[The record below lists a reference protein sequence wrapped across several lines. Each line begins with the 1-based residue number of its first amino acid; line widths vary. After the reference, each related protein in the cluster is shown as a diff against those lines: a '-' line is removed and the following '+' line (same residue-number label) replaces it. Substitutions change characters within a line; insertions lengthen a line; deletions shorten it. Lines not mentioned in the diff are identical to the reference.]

1 MYSLYNIFTMDFFKL
16 VQKERSV
23 KKNKSITICT
33 NYLQLASERVKFF
46 FLVFLLLTIL
56 IDEKIHI

>member
-1 MYSLYNIFTMDFFKL
+1 MDFFKL
-16 VQKERSV
+16 AQKERSI
-23 KKNKSITICT
+23 KKNKSLTICA
-33 NYLQLASERVKFF
+33 NYSVYNSDPKGLNFF

>member
-1 MYSLYNIFTMDFFKL
+1 MDFFKL
-16 VQKERSV
+16 AQKERSI
-23 KKNKSITICT
+23 KKNKSLTICA
-33 NYLQLASERVKFF
+33 NYLQLASQRVKFF

>member
-16 VQKERSV
+16 VQKERSI
-23 KKNKSITICT
+23 KKNKSITICA
-33 NYLQLASERVKFF
+33 NYLQLASQRVKFF

>member
-23 KKNKSITICT
+23 KKNKSITIYT

>member
-16 VQKERSV
+16 AQKERSI
-23 KKNKSITICT
+23 KKNKSLTICA

-46 FLVFLLLTIL
+46 FFSLFTF
-56 IDEKIHI
+56 DDFD

>member
-16 VQKERSV
+16 AQKERSI
-23 KKNKSITICT
+23 KKNKSLTICA
-33 NYLQLASERVKFF
+33 NYLQLASQRVKFF